1 MKFIRCPKIFNYL
14 GKTLKK
20 MNSVI
25 NILINLAFIQI
36 ANAVY
41 TTDLCNQVSQD
52 CVGNSNDLNLKCQPS
67 QCNQMPYIQK
77 CGQNKCAKNEEACEE
92 YTLTSR
98 YFNSRL
104 LKTNYQMFS
113 FPFKYQESLQ
123 NSERNFKK
131 FDKGIKNCPIKELS
145 TDWRSDYVCMR
156 RKKCYML
163 LNFKSSK
170 SKQIHIKTECPC
182 DGRYKYKC
190 GKDYCTANKSVCHK
204 INLVSQHNNTLL
216 GSINKCSFWN
226 I

>member
-1 MKFIRCPKIFNYL
+1 MK
-14 GKTLKK
+14 
-20 MNSVI
+20 
-25 NILINLAFIQI
+25 ILINLAFIQI

-41 TTDLCNQVSQD
+41 ATDLCNQVSQD

-131 FDKGIKNCPIKELS
+131 FDKGIKNCPIKELA

-156 RKKCYML
+156 RKKC
-163 LNFKSSK
+163 
-170 SKQIHIKTECPC
+170 
-182 DGRYKYKC
+182 KYKC

-204 INLVSQHNNTLL
+204 INLISQHNNTLL